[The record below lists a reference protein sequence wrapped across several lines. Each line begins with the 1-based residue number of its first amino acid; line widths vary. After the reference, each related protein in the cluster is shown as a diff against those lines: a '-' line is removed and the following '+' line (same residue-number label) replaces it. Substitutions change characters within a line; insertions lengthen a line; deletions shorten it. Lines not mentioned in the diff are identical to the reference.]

1 MPMTT
6 GKSFFSLLPLALF
19 FAAPAHAQECAVE
32 DAVYEM
38 ADDAGGQLVF
48 ERREHSTAYSDVDI
62 AVTAGD
68 VPQRF
73 GFRLTASNGYGN
85 FYAIPDDE
93 SVSEDGLI
101 VFFFQRRGDR
111 LVPSEHDMPASGEP
125 APDAVFMPGLGSALW
140 YGTNGSADPVA
151 IPTQIWYRAGC
162 R

>member
-1 MPMTT
+1 MTT
-6 GKSFFSLLPLALF
+6 GKCVFSLLPIALLC
-19 FAAPAHAQECAVE
+19 AAPAYGQECATQR
-32 DAVYEM
+32 AVYEM
-38 ADDAGGQLVF
+38 ADATGGQLVF
-48 ERREHSTAYSDVDI
+48 ERRDHPTAYSDLDI

-73 GFRLTASNGYGN
+73 GFHLTASNGYGN

-111 LVPSEHDMPASGEP
+111 LVPYEHGIPASGAP
-125 APDAVFMPGLGSALW
+125 APDALFMPGIGSALW
-140 YGTNGSADPVA
+140 YGTNGSENAVA
-151 IPTQIWYRAGC
+151 IPTQIWYRASC